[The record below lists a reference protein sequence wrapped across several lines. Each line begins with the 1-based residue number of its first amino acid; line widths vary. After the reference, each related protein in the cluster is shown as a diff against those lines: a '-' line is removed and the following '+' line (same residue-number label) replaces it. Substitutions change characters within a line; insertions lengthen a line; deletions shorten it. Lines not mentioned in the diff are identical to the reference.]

1 MARTYN
7 VNSVQEAKKVILTIV
22 MAEVRKIVGNRPVKI
37 NVKDDA
43 DDR

>member
-7 VNSVQEAKKVILTIV
+7 VNSAQEAKKAILKII
-22 MAEVRKIVGNRPVKI
+22 MAEVRKKAGNRSVKI
-37 NVKDDA
+37 NVKGDT